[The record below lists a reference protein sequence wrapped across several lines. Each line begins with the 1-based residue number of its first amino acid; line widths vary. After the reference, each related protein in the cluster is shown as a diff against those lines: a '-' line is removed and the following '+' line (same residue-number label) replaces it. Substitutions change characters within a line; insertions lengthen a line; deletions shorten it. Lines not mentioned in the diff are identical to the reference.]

1 MKYGPLI
8 AVIFG
13 FFLIAIYPYY
23 ADDEPTV
30 FVVSDDDEDGVP
42 NDKDLCPEEDAS
54 GNDVDEDGCI
64 DEEITKKE
72 IDYIEKIAKFN
83 FGSYILFAVLS
94 LLGTAIYWE
103 RDRIRAVLYEE
114 DDLDFSKLKE
124 QESSDDIGEE
134 VDYEELGKNRQ
145 YNILNKSYANFNFS
159 FEKLNEEA
167 DWSTQA
173 ICVICAI
180 SLFAVLSSNFSWFT
194 VEGIKDHQDSVG
206 QTLAGRPI
214 AFEAKHYSNKLEY
227 SYESAKSISS
237 ILESD
242 KTITSAYEWNTEE
255 VSYDSSHCT
264 EEIDEIYNC
273 DYRKSLFGTMETLL
287 SIALFFCFFALLL
300 GFRAE
305 KYRIWIATTFSI
317 TLVTSM
323 ASLLIF
329 TALIDN
335 ALIADE
341 RFLDDEQGNLSGCW
355 MSEPAIW
362 GEEIN
367 CVSLESD
374 ESFVY
379 ESEINY
385 APGLSFYIVLIC
397 TSIMFVGLFTSISPM
412 INMERTNWYVAI
424 RNNWQIFAIVFF
436 IVFLWRLN
444 VLMNNL

>member
-23 ADDEPTV
+23 ADDEPAV
-30 FVVSDDDEDGVP
+30 FIVSDDDGDGVP

-54 GNDVDEDGCI
+54 GKDVDEDGCI
-64 DEEITKKE
+64 DDEITKKE

-83 FGSYILFAVLS
+83 LGSYILFAALS

-114 DDLDFSKLKE
+114 DDLDFSKLTDQK
-124 QESSDDIGEE
+124 SSDDIEEE
-134 VDYEELGKNRQ
+134 VDYEELGNNRQ
-145 YNILNKSYANFNFS
+145 YNIQSSSYASFS
-159 FEKLNEEA
+159 FSFKKLNEEA

-173 ICVICAI
+173 VCVICAI
-180 SLFAVLSSNFSWFT
+180 ALFAVLGSNFSWFT
-194 VEGIKDHQDSVG
+194 VAGIKDEGTPDSPS
-206 QTLAGRPI
+206 RY
-214 AFEAKHYSNKLEY
+214 AFEAMHYSNNLEY
-227 SYESAKSISS
+227 SAETLGA
-237 ILESD
+237 D
-242 KTITSAYEWNTEE
+242 EWNTEQ
-255 VSYDSSHCT
+255 VSYDSTHCSD
-264 EEIDEIYNC
+264 EIDDIYNC
-273 DYRKSLFGTMETLL
+273 DYRKSLFGTIETLL
-287 SIALFFCFFALLL
+287 SVALFFCFATILL
-300 GFRAE
+300 GFRAQ

-317 TLVTSM
+317 ALVTSM

-341 RFLDDEQGNLSGCW
+341 RFLDQSQEEASGCW

-374 ESFVY
+374 GTFVY
-379 ESEINY
+379 ESQISY
-385 APGLSFYIVLIC
+385 SPGLSFYIVLIC
-397 TSIMFVGLFTSISPM
+397 ASIMFVGLFTSISPM

>member
-13 FFLIAIYPYY
+13 FFLIAVYPYY
-23 ADDEPTV
+23 ADNEPAV
-30 FVVSDDDEDGVP
+30 LVVSDDDGDGVP

-54 GNDVDEDGCI
+54 GKDVDEDGCI
-64 DEEITKKE
+64 DEDITQKE

-83 FGSYILFAVLS
+83 LGQYILFAALS

-103 RDRIRAVLYEE
+103 RERIKAVLYEE
-114 DDLDFSKLKE
+114 DDFDFSKLTE

-134 VDYEELGKNRQ
+134 IDYEELGKNRP
-145 YNILNKSYANFNFS
+145 YNVQSSSYANFNFS

-173 ICVICAI
+173 VCTICAI
-180 SLFAVLSSNFSWFT
+180 ALLAVLGSNFSWFT
-194 VEGIKDHQDSVG
+194 VAGIKDEGAPDGPV
-206 QTLAGRPI
+206 
-214 AFEAKHYSNKLEY
+214 AFEAMHYSNNLEY
-227 SYESAKSISS
+227 SADN
-237 ILESD
+237 LGAD
-242 KTITSAYEWNTEE
+242 EWNTEQ
-255 VSYDSSHCT
+255 VSYDSTHCT
-264 EEIDEIYNC
+264 DEIDETYNC
-273 DYRKSLFGTMETLL
+273 DYRKSLFGTIETLL
-287 SIALFFCFFALLL
+287 SIALFFSFSAILL
-300 GFRAE
+300 GFRAQ
-305 KYRIWIATTFSI
+305 KYRIWLSTAFSI
-317 TLVTSM
+317 ALVTSM

-341 RFLDDEQGNLSGCW
+341 RFLDQDQEKASGCW

-362 GEEIN
+362 DEENN

-374 ESFVY
+374 GTFVY
-379 ESEINY
+379 ESQISY
-385 APGLSFYIVLIC
+385 SPGFSFYIVLIC
-397 TSIMFVGLFTSISPM
+397 ASIMFVGLFTHISPM
-412 INMERTNWYVAI
+412 INMERTNWYEAI